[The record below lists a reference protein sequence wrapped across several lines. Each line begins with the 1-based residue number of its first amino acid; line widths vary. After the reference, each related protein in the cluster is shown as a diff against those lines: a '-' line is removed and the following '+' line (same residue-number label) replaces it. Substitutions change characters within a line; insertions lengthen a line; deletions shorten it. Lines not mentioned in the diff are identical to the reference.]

1 METSINEYFNQ
12 NIEGKTKE
20 EVSEILKVLTI
31 KYIDTKDAKDKA
43 FYGDLIEYI
52 NHKVFNKEPIKY
64 SWRMNSKT
72 LKENLKDL
80 DKYSK
85 KILLK
90 HAKQMKKKYKEY
102 DF

>member
-1 METSINEYFNQ
+1 MKDI
-12 NIEGKTKE
+12 
-20 EVSEILKVLTI
+20 TI
-31 KYIDTKDAKDKA
+31 KYIDTKDAKDKE
-43 FYGDLIEYI
+43 FYGDLIGYI
-52 NHKVFNKEPIKY
+52 NYRVFNKESLTY